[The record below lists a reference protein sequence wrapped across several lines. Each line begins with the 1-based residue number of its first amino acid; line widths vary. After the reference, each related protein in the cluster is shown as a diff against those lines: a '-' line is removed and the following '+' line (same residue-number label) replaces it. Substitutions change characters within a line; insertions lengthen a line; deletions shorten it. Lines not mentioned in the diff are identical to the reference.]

1 MTLSNNA
8 IKFLQAQYRA
18 IFKRAYIK
26 GLATAVLL
34 TAGLAATSA
43 NADVYLSTQS
53 FTKDWNSGLKQYE
66 LVSTENNYEGGQV
79 NIDHFVDTIAA
90 VAGGNT
96 GAVTSGDVAL
106 ITTGMVHYDGA
117 LPTGDMNFMNV
128 MGAVNWSS
136 TAKGTTA
143 SGGNLTIGGTNADIN
158 GNVIRS
164 SYSGSSY
171 GGSAFGG
178 LALNSAD
185 EAIASGN
192 TLTVQA
198 DKYADAANIGGYAF
212 SSGDNAS
219 TLNNTLN
226 YFSSKVVQGIDTSD
240 VAKTLAGGYAR
251 SNSKTSTVTI
261 SGNTLN
267 LGSASN
273 SSATDIK
280 AKTTFAGGFGRLHNA
295 SGTITISNNTA
306 NLTNV
311 TLTSTEAKYIV
322 GGGTD
327 KGAGSASMTGN
338 KVVLNDVTVSG
349 SSIIIAGAYD
359 KTGIA
364 GLTATGNS
372 VTVGADS
379 VITDASIYSTYS
391 KDGYYES
398 ETDGQIQ
405 LDGTYNV
412 SAGKSATLAA
422 NDITVSGKITN
433 AGTLTIGTSTADTFI
448 VTGGS
453 MSNTGTVVINSDQL
467 SVTEEYF
474 NGLFTKGTGVT
485 QGKLNFSGSAINV
498 DGAVDLNELGII
510 GTDGVLTTNNFTLN
524 ESATLTANTISLDNA
539 YKADKL
545 VLDTGTLNIAAGEDK
560 KFIFSSGT
568 ITVRDVLNG
577 AAATDRVVI
586 KAETEGKKATL
597 NLIADEQGKVTN
609 IDRFNV
615 GWTSKASGTS
625 TLSVEGT
632 WDFGGARVTASNN
645 GKVNFDGTVSNVS
658 DLMLEKNGAVT
669 VNGNLTIERLLAG
682 EDNNSGSSL
691 VLNGKLTVVGDNRE
705 GGDKGVTNYYNDV
718 SLTQT
723 TVTINNGG
731 TLAITKADALDDFL
745 TVNKDAS
752 GAVTGITVSA
762 TGDKTTDIGG
772 WSGDKVTLNAGGT
785 LQLNLAELNVTS
797 LSSTALKTF
806 KESLVA
812 EGFKGSFDFGAGFT
826 VDLSDNE
833 ELQTAIDNG
842 EVSYSELA
850 SAGVNDVKGV
860 ADNAV
865 VTVDSTTA
873 SGAAGINLSTG
884 KAVEL
889 EGTNTVN
896 VNSLVLTNTTG
907 DNFVYTTTNG
917 NEVAA
922 NVAVTANGAVN
933 LTGNG
938 TVGSLTKASGATG
951 TSAVL
956 TAGQGAIQTVK
967 GKIDLGEVTI
977 GAGTVDV
984 TESVTADELN
994 VNGTLTVSGGEGAVS
1009 IGTTGANIAGT
1020 LNAGA
1025 ITSSGDMAVTG
1036 AIAAQSIIL
1045 SGSADSLS
1053 VGDSSSSGLVEVE
1066 TLDLNDGMLLIDPDW
1081 TQNASFVA
1089 VTTTAQDVVNVNG
1102 SIGVGQNSVG
1112 VFGATAAEAQES
1124 LSRLGLLQSGKLD
1137 EQGIGA
1143 ALYLDDTLQIANQ
1156 KHVLVDKN
1164 KDNSGLSTDLTGMTG
1179 SGSVTLREGSALVI
1193 SESFSNE
1200 LVEDQSKA
1208 IFNFAA
1214 ADGTVTVSA
1223 ESGAEII
1230 FDSADILGGDTVT
1243 VATKAS
1249 TSTATITTTLDDAEI
1264 SAAGGLLEGTA
1275 NGNTISFS
1283 LAQNAADH
1291 LYNQSNPIRD
1301 MTLDVVGNQNG
1312 TYDSADAGVYY
1323 IGAMNAHN
1331 GGADIERTARMALYG
1346 GAVQA
1351 TLMAQQTSTDAI
1363 SERLGMANPNSAL
1376 IASNNAQ
1383 GGGLWLSP
1391 VYKNHDSDEFEAE
1404 GVNYGADIDLY
1415 GLALGADF
1423 TTESGVRVGAM
1434 FNVGSGDAEGQGIGE
1449 GVSNDFDYY
1458 GFSLYAG
1465 VTFGNFALT
1474 ADAGFTQVSN
1484 DLEQA
1489 VNYHGVGTLKADTD
1503 TQTVSVGVRGE
1514 YLFATPWVDVV
1525 PHVGVRYTSFD
1536 MDSYQA
1542 QVDGYTIAN
1551 ADADSMQVFSI
1562 PFGVT
1567 FSKDMAMGNWVV
1579 KPVFDLNLT
1588 ANAGDDELESD
1599 VAFVGVSNVALT
1611 TEVMDSFTYGATLGV
1626 SAQYQESFSFGLN
1639 VGYTGSSSADEFGVN
1654 ANARYTF

>member
-1 MTLSNNA
+1 MEIGRL
-8 IKFLQAQYRA
+8 
-18 IFKRAYIK
+18 
-26 GLATAVLL
+26 LATTVGDSVL
-34 TAGLAATSA
+34 
-43 NADVYLSTQS
+43 
-53 FTKDWNSGLKQYE
+53 
-66 LVSTENNYEGGQV
+66 
-79 NIDHFVDTIAA
+79 
-90 VAGGNT
+90 
-96 GAVTSGDVAL
+96 
-106 ITTGMVHYDGA
+106 
-117 LPTGDMNFMNV
+117 
-128 MGAVNWSS
+128 
-136 TAKGTTA
+136 
-143 SGGNLTIGGTNADIN
+143 DIN
-158 GNVIRS
+158 
-164 SYSGSSY
+164 
-171 GGSAFGG
+171 
-178 LALNSAD
+178 
-185 EAIASGN
+185 
-192 TLTVQA
+192 
-198 DKYADAANIGGYAF
+198 
-212 SSGDNAS
+212 
-219 TLNNTLN
+219 
-226 YFSSKVVQGIDTSD
+226 
-240 VAKTLAGGYAR
+240 
-251 SNSKTSTVTI
+251 
-261 SGNTLN
+261 
-267 LGSASN
+267 
-273 SSATDIK
+273 
-280 AKTTFAGGFGRLHNA
+280 
-295 SGTITISNNTA
+295 
-306 NLTNV
+306 
-311 TLTSTEAKYIV
+311 
-322 GGGTD
+322 
-327 KGAGSASMTGN
+327 
-338 KVVLNDVTVSG
+338 
-349 SSIIIAGAYD
+349 
-359 KTGIA
+359 
-364 GLTATGNS
+364 
-372 VTVGADS
+372 
-379 VITDASIYSTYS
+379 
-391 KDGYYES
+391 
-398 ETDGQIQ
+398 
-405 LDGTYNV
+405 
-412 SAGKSATLAA
+412 
-422 NDITVSGKITN
+422 
-433 AGTLTIGTSTADTFI
+433 GTLTI
-448 VTGGS
+448 TG
-453 MSNTGTVVINSDQL
+453 
-467 SVTEEYF
+467 
-474 NGLFTKGTGVT
+474 
-485 QGKLNFSGSAINV
+485 
-498 DGAVDLNELGII
+498 DGN
-510 GTDGVLTTNNFTLN
+510 
-524 ESATLTANTISLDNA
+524 
-539 YKADKL
+539 ADKGQ
-545 VLDTGTLNIAAGEDK
+545 TNY
-560 KFIFSSGT
+560 SN
-568 ITVRDVLNG
+568 DVQL
-577 AAATDRVVI
+577 
-586 KAETEGKKATL
+586 TEA
-597 NLIADEQGKVTN
+597 
-609 IDRFNV
+609 
-615 GWTSKASGTS
+615 
-625 TLSVEGT
+625 
-632 WDFGGARVTASNN
+632 
-645 GKVNFDGTVSNVS
+645 
-658 DLMLEKNGAVT
+658 T
-669 VNGNLTIERLLAG
+669 VN
-682 EDNNSGSSL
+682 
-691 VLNGKLTVVGDNRE
+691 
-705 GGDKGVTNYYNDV
+705 
-718 SLTQT
+718 
-723 TVTINNGG
+723 INNGG

-745 TVNKDAS
+745 TVTKNDL
-752 GAVTGITVSA
+752 GAITGITVSA
-762 TGDKTTDIGG
+762 SGDKTTDIGG
-772 WSGDKVTLNAGGT
+772 WSGDKVNLKAGGT